1 MTLGVILAIGESLE
15 DFNSKGQL
23 KRLVNYNFKKYSR
36 SFDKVYIFSYGQQKF
51 ALPQNCILIANEHKI
66 HRYIYALLMPV
77 INYKQFKQCDVIRS
91 LQLTGGIPAAVSKIL
106 YQIKFVINF
115 GYDYVQFAKI
125 EKKYPQAILYKIIQ
139 TPILNLADSI
149 IIPSKTTLSPFKKK
163 FGNKAVYIPNGVD
176 TVLFHPIKKVETQ
189 KLSVVFIGRLEAQK
203 NLQSILIALSRL
215 KNPLKITFYGEG
227 SEKKKLNLQAKKLRL
242 PLRIEK
248 PLDYEQVAK
257 VLRNSD
263 IFVLPSHTE
272 GSSKILLE
280 AMASGCA
287 IIASNIAQITEIVT
301 NGKTAIVCNPNGR
314 DLAKGLNNLKNFKLR
329 RILGENARETAVKNY
344 DINKLLNKE
353 IKLIE
358 SINEK

>member
-23 KRLVNYNFKKYSR
+23 KRLVNYNFKKYSQ

-51 ALPQNCILIANEHKI
+51 ALPKNCIYIANEHKI

-106 YQIKFVINF
+106 YHIKFVINF

-125 EKKYPQAILYKIIQ
+125 EKKYLQAIVYSIIQ
-139 TPILNLADSI
+139 NPILNLADSI
-149 IIPSKTTLSPFKKK
+149 IIPSKTILRPFKKK
-163 FGNKAVYIPNGVD
+163 FGNKVVYIPNGVD

-189 KLSVVFIGRLEAQK
+189 KLFVVFIGRLEAQK

-242 PLRIEK
+242 PLKIEK
-248 PLDYEQVAK
+248 PLDYNRVAK

-263 IFVLPSHTE
+263 IFVLPSLSE

-301 NGKTAIVCNPNGR
+301 NGKTAILCNANAR
-314 DLAKGLNNLKNFKLR
+314 DLAKGLNNIKNFKIR
-329 RILGENARETAVKNY
+329 RSLGENARQTAVKNY
-344 DINKLLNKE
+344 DINWLLSKE
-353 IKLIE
+353 INLIE
-358 SINEK
+358 SLNEK